1 MLGYPV
7 QDVAITLY
15 YGRHRENYPHLREAF
30 QQGYTSRRDW
40 PVERPGQ
47 IETLQ
52 AARSINFVNYVA
64 RIEES
69 PQEYIN
75 ARCEELQEF
84 VEIYGD

>member
-1 MLGYPV
+1 M
-7 QDVAITLY
+7 
-15 YGRHRENYPHLREAF
+15 
-30 QQGYTSRRDW
+30 
-40 PVERPGQ
+40 GQ

-64 RIEES
+64 RIGDS

-84 VEIYGD
+84 VENYWY